1 MFSVGVELVLELP
14 TDIVEVLNLLLA
26 LHERS
31 FGVVLGLG
39 SLHRLLLSLS
49 YSERFFY
56 SYIHTIHQ
64 CLSVAVSMVSS
75 CFSEEIFIGEL
86 VVRREQRDGR
96 CG

>member
-49 YSERFFY
+49 CSERFFY
-56 SYIHTIHQ
+56 SYIPPVFSRP
-64 CLSVAVSMVSS
+64 SVSSMVSS
-75 CFSEEIFIGEL
+75 CFSEEISIKFSS
-86 VVRREQRDGR
+86 VS
-96 CG
+96 